1 MCAFLFILLYVLP
14 AILLIDLITIT
25 YRSATEKGSDV
36 YLYEIILYA
45 ALSLSPIFNL
55 ALSIIYMKI
64 LFDDTED
71 IHDSLVEDFEK
82 YSTFKFLLNK
92 IN

>member
-14 AILLIDLITIT
+14 AILLIDLIAIT

>member
-1 MCAFLFILLYVLP
+1 MCTFLFILLYVLP
-14 AILLIDLITIT
+14 AVLLIDLIAIT

-71 IHDSLVEDFEK
+71 IHNSLVEDFEK

>member
-1 MCAFLFILLYVLP
+1 MCTFLFILLYVLP
-14 AILLIDLITIT
+14 AILLIDLIAIT